1 MNGSSVTDRETTI
14 SPTAPVGDGPADA
27 AGGLVVSGGGTSM
40 IATDELL
47 THAALMRVL
56 HTDAVHWQTQLERIR
71 LLDSTPAPG
80 WSTDDVGWQVFEAA
94 AAIAD
99 LEQLSGELADSL
111 IGAAEGYGEAERM
124 AELFARV
131 SGAAAGQA
139 LARLLPFLLVMSV
152 PLLTAGALA
161 WLLGGLG
168 GGGNLGGAGVHKG
181 GATAQRGGG
190 RGAGRLGAG
199 GHGGAPTGF
208 AAWLARHPRAL
219 TNPLLVHIVRV
230 LVSSIDD
237 VGTGAIGL
245 PLPLALALGD
255 DGLRVLGVS
264 TSAAGILG
272 LARPFGPFRET
283 GVAVGRAGESTQ
295 ATPPAGLGDLADR
308 IPSVSDTGPQV
319 RIERYGDPA
328 APSWVVYIGGTAEW
342 SPVAADQ
349 PWDLTSNVA
358 AVAEHGSGSYRA
370 VELAMRDA
378 GVQPSDPVVQ
388 VGHSQGGLIAA
399 QLAASGE
406 FNTVMVATF
415 GAPAG
420 QVDVPPEIP
429 MVQVAHSDDLVP
441 ALGGAAR
448 EVTDAGNAHL
458 LVRREVY
465 AIDEPPTDSPLPAHT
480 LVNYRET
487 GRQIDDSPEPRLLEW
502 RNTLSSIVGTVPGES
517 TLWHGTRL
525 PAE

>member
-1 MNGSSVTDRETTI
+1 MSVTRT
-14 SPTAPVGDGPADA
+14 TAPVGDGPGDA
-27 AGGLVVSGGGTSM
+27 AGGLIVSGGGSSM
-40 IATDELL
+40 VATDELL
-47 THAALMRVL
+47 TQAALMRLL

-71 LLDSTPAPG
+71 RLDSTPAPG
-80 WSTDDVGWQVFEAA
+80 WSTDDVGWQVFQAA
-94 AAIAD
+94 SAIND
-99 LEQLSGELADSL
+99 LEQLSGELADAL
-111 IGAAEGYGEAERM
+111 VGAAEGYGEAERM

-139 LARLLPFLLVMSV
+139 LARLLPLLLVMSV

-168 GGGNLGGAGVHKG
+168 IAGPRS
-181 GATAQRGGG
+181 ATGSG
-190 RGAGRLGAG
+190 RA
-199 GHGGAPTGF
+199 APTGF
-208 AAWLARHPRAL
+208 AGWLAKNPRAL
-219 TNPLLVHIVRV
+219 TNPLLVQIVRV

-237 VGTGAIGL
+237 VGTGAVGM
-245 PLPLALALGD
+245 PLPLALVLGD
-255 DGLRVLGVS
+255 DGLRLLGVS

-283 GVAVGRAGESTQ
+283 GVTVQRAGG
-295 ATPPAGLGDLADR
+295 ANRAKPPAGLGDLADR
-308 IPSVSDTGPQV
+308 IPSVSDTGAQV

-328 APSWVVYIGGTAEW
+328 APSWVVYVGGTAEW
-342 SPVAADQ
+342 NPVPTDQ

-358 AVAEHGSGSYRA
+358 AVAEQGSGSYRA
-370 VELAMRDA
+370 VELAMQQA
-378 GVQPSDPVVQ
+378 GVQPGDPVVQ

-399 QLAASGE
+399 QLAASDQ
-406 FNTVMVATF
+406 FNTVLVATF

-420 QVDVPPEIP
+420 QVDVPKEIP

-448 EVTDAGNAHL
+448 ETTDAGNAHL
-458 LVRREVY
+458 VVRREVY
-465 AIDEPPTDSPLPAHT
+465 AMAEPPSDSPLPAHS

-487 GRQIDDSPEPRLLEW
+487 GRQIDESSEPRLAEW
-502 RNTLSSIVGTVPGES
+502 RSTLSAVVGVAPGEA

>member
-1 MNGSSVTDRETTI
+1 MTGTGS
-14 SPTAPVGDGPADA
+14 GDGPADA
-27 AGGLVVSGGGTSM
+27 AGGLVVSGGGSSM
-40 IATDELL
+40 VATDELL
-47 THAALMRVL
+47 AHAAMMRVL
-56 HTDAVHWQTQLERIR
+56 HTDSVVWQTQLERIR
-71 LLDSTPAPG
+71 RLDSSPAPG
-80 WSTDDVGWQVFEAA
+80 WSSDDVGWRVFEAA
-94 AAIAD
+94 AAIGD

-111 IGAAEGYGEAERM
+111 VGAAEGYGEAERM

-139 LARLLPFLLVMSV
+139 LARLLPLLVVMAI
-152 PLLTAGALA
+152 PLLTAGGLA
-161 WLLGGLG
+161 WLLG
-168 GGGNLGGAGVHKG
+168 
-181 GATAQRGGG
+181 
-190 RGAGRLGAG
+190 RLGAG
-199 GHGGAPTGF
+199 TGIGDGAGAGAGAKVTRGGGGPAGASTSSPARGGERTPAQAGF
-208 AAWLARHPRAL
+208 AGWLAKNPRAL
-219 TNPLLVHIVRV
+219 TNPLLVQIVRV

-237 VGTGAIGL
+237 VGTGVVGL

-264 TSAAGILG
+264 TSAAGILW

-283 GVAVGRAGESTQ
+283 GVAVRREGAASR

-308 IPSVSDTGPQV
+308 IPSVSETGPQV

-328 APSWVVYIGGTAEW
+328 APSWVVYVGGTAEW
-342 SPVAADQ
+342 NPVAGDQ

-358 AVAEHGSGSYRA
+358 AVAEQGSGSYHA
-370 VELAMRDA
+370 VELAMREA

-399 QLAASGE
+399 QLAASGD

-420 QVDVPPEIP
+420 QVEVPPEIP

-465 AIDEPPTDSPLPAHT
+465 AIDEPPAHSPLPAHT

-487 GRQIDDSPEPRLLEW
+487 GRQIDDSPEPRLAEW
-502 RNTLSSIVGTVPGES
+502 RSTLSSVVGGAPGES
-517 TLWHGTRL
+517 TLWHGSRL
-525 PAE
+525 SAE